1 MASSRAHHL
10 YRRRCDRERSLPRDS
25 GGRLAMAARRGSV
38 PPRGSGW
45 RPTAARRGPRPPAP
59 TPADHVPHALMTLS
73 SALFDTLDEGEILSL
88 AMDHVAAAGPYGAE
102 AGYLTVD
109 GALVPSPRN
118 GQVHALA
125 VDRRVRELAGEDG
138 PVTVPGRPRARAL
151 GLRGHERL
159 HGYLVVTS
167 RSRPTEAERSL
178 LATLVRHTAAALS
191 AAFAHRRRR
200 EDALELHRL
209 REERTALQGQLIS
222 VVAELGYERALH
234 ALMADV
240 AASDGGGGEEAIT
253 RALHGLTGLPA
264 LVEDRF
270 GRLRSWTGPDRPDPY
285 PEPDPVRQDAMLYA
299 VGRQAGPVRV
309 KDRLVTLV
317 RPHGEILGVL
327 ALVDVQREADDHTL
341 RALED
346 GAASLAPELAHL
358 RNLAEVESK
367 LHRELADDLLTGTD
381 EASAYARSEA
391 VGHDLHRRHYVVV
404 VQWSNRTADGPF
416 AQTVGRAASAV
427 GMHSLLT
434 RRSDHV
440 VLVADDRPHARALY
454 EALARETGTRSGTI
468 GVSAPCDS
476 LADIPHRYQEAQRAL
491 EVRRHSHEHY
501 GTTFFDEL
509 GLYRILGPGNDYREL
524 ETFVHEWLG
533 QLIDY
538 DSRHHTAMV
547 ETLSQ
552 YFDCGG
558 NYDETAESL
567 AIHRSTLRYRLQRI
581 RDISGNDLADVEDRL
596 NLQVA
601 TRVWKIV
608 LGEQAGE
615 RRR

>member
-1 MASSRAHHL
+1 MAGSRTHSPYH
-10 YRRRCDRERSLPRDS
+10 RCSDRAGSLS
-25 GGRLAMAARRGSV
+25 RGSA
-38 PPRGSGW
+38 RW
-45 RPTAARRGPRPPAP
+45 HPTAARGQPRSPARA
-59 TPADHVPHALMTLS
+59 PADHDPRDLMVVSRT
-73 SALFDTLDEGEILSL
+73 LFDAADEDEILRL
-88 AMDHVAAAGPYGAE
+88 AMDHIAAAGPYRAE
-102 AGYLTVD
+102 AGYLEVGGD
-109 GALVPSPRN
+109 LVPSPRN
-118 GQVHALA
+118 GQTHASA
-125 VDRRVRELAGEDG
+125 VGRRVRQLAGQDG
-138 PVTVPGRPRARAL
+138 PVTVPGRPWGRAL
-151 GLRGHERL
+151 GLRGLEGL

-191 AAFAHRRRR
+191 VANAQRRRR
-200 EDALELHRL
+200 EDALELRRL
-209 REERTALQGQLIS
+209 RDERTALQRELIH
-222 VVAELGYERALH
+222 VVAELAYQRAVH

-240 AASDGGGGEEAIT
+240 AASSGTEEAIT
-253 RALHGLTGLPA
+253 RALHRLTGLPA

-270 GRLRSWTGPDRPDPY
+270 GRLRSWTGPSRPDPY
-285 PEPDPVRQDAMLYA
+285 PEPDPVRHDEMLHA
-299 VGRQAGPVRV
+299 VACQAGPVRI
-309 KDRLVTLV
+309 KDRLITLV

-327 ALVDVQREADDHTL
+327 ALVDVRGEADEHTVL
-341 RALED
+341 ALEHA
-346 GAASLAPELAHL
+346 AASLAPELTHL
-358 RNLAEVESK
+358 RNLAEVELR
-367 LHRELADDLLTGTD
+367 LHRELVDDLLAGTD

-391 VGHDLHRRHYVVV
+391 VGHDLHRSHYVVV
-404 VQWSNRTADGPF
+404 VQWPNRAADDSF
-416 AQTVGRAASAV
+416 AQTVGRAAAAV
-427 GMHSLLT
+427 GMRSLLT

-454 EALARETGTRSGTI
+454 EALARKTGTRSGTI

-476 LADIPHRYQEAQRAL
+476 LTDIPHHYQEARRAL
-491 EVRRHSHEHY
+491 EVRRHSRERY

-524 ETFVHEWLG
+524 ETFVDEWLG

-547 ETLSQ
+547 ETLSR

-581 RDISGNDLADVEDRL
+581 RDISGNDLANVEDRL

-608 LGEQAGE
+608 LGSPS
-615 RRR
+615 

>member
-1 MASSRAHHL
+1 MVLSR
-10 YRRRCDRERSLPRDS
+10 
-25 GGRLAMAARRGSV
+25 
-38 PPRGSGW
+38 
-45 RPTAARRGPRPPAP
+45 T
-59 TPADHVPHALMTLS
+59 
-73 SALFDTLDEGEILSL
+73 LFDTPDEGEILRL
-88 AMDHVAAAGPYGAE
+88 AMDHIAAAGPYSAE
-102 AGYLTVD
+102 AGYLKVD
-109 GALVPSPRN
+109 GDLVPSPRN
-118 GQVHALA
+118 GQTHVSA
-125 VDRRVRELAGEDG
+125 VGRRVRELAGRDG
-138 PVTVPGRPRARAL
+138 PVTVPGRPWGRAL
-151 GLRGHERL
+151 GLRGLEGL

-167 RSRPTEAERSL
+167 RSRPSEAERSL

-191 AAFAHRRRR
+191 VAFADRRRR

-209 REERTALQGQLIS
+209 RDERTALQRQLIS
-222 VVAELGYERALH
+222 VAAELGYQRAVH

-240 AASDGGGGEEAIT
+240 AASGGGEEAIT
-253 RALHGLTGLPA
+253 RALHRLTGLPA
-264 LVEDRF
+264 LAEDRF
-270 GRLRSWTGPDRPDPY
+270 GRLRSWTGPGRPDPY
-285 PEPDPVRQDAMLYA
+285 PEPDPVRQDEMLHA
-299 VGRQAGPVRV
+299 VSRQAGPVRV
-309 KDRLVTLV
+309 KDRLITLV

-327 ALVDVQREADDHTL
+327 ALVDARDEADEHTVL
-341 RALED
+341 ALEHA
-346 GAASLAPELAHL
+346 AASLAPELAHL
-358 RNLAEVESK
+358 RDLAEVELR
-367 LHRELADDLLTGTD
+367 LHRELVDDLLAGTD

-391 VGHDLHRRHYVVV
+391 VGHDLHRSHYIVV
-404 VQWSNRTADGPF
+404 VQWPNRTADDSF
-416 AQTVGRAASAV
+416 AQTVGRVASGV
-427 GMHSLLT
+427 GMRSLLT

-476 LADIPHRYQEAQRAL
+476 LDDIPRHYEEAQRAM
-491 EVRRHSHEHY
+491 EVRRHSRERY

-524 ETFVHEWLG
+524 ETFVQEWLG

-547 ETLSQ
+547 ETLSR

-581 RDISGNDLADVEDRL
+581 RDISGNDLANVEDRL

-608 LGEQAGE
+608 LGGPG
-615 RRR
+615 